1 VKESQNLELWLKSY
15 EGLKFQG
22 IFCEFLEKNQK
33 VGFSGLF
40 LDRKIH
46 ALGPRGCGQRGV
58 RSTVDWQPLLRVG
71 AHRSSASGRS
81 GARELRPRAGVG
93 KEGLASS
100 TTGSPRVGRRWRGVS
115 PAASCLATAVMVVE
129 LRSRGNE
136 RGRTPGRC
144 EGGGV
149 LGQFL

>member
-81 GARELRPRAGVG
+81 GARELRPRGRGGEGRAGELNNGVTAG
-93 KEGLASS
+93 REAVEGRL
-100 TTGSPRVGRRWRGVS
+100 TGS
-115 PAASCLATAVMVVE
+115 VMF
-129 LRSRGNE
+129 GN
-136 RGRTPGRC
+136 GGD
-144 EGGGV
+144 GGGAQEQ
-149 LGQFL
+149 GK